1 MSYRSGSEH
10 HHHNHHHHHRN
21 KAFSGGGSSSHHSFD
36 RDDSGGDDDWNR
48 EDAIN
53 TRATTTTTNQVAEDP
68 TGKPNTDRFYDSE
81 PRKTLFIGRLAPVT
95 TEADLRKFFSRF
107 GEIRSLHLIRDI
119 LTGDSR
125 RYAFLEYSRSKEAD
139 RAYAEG
145 NNATLDGRRI
155 LVDREHGREEKT
167 SIKTLRRPN
176 NHYHRG
182 GGFGGGSGGGGG
194 GLMRSSF
201 SKDYSLSG
209 FPSDQQ
215 RSRPGQLQFNGRG
228 RDFNSGASHYHPYN
242 NGRSSNGNG
251 NGSFSNGGR
260 TTSSSSSSFPRG
272 NHHHHHRNN
281 EEEDFDQSIRSR
293 MHGTNS
299 GGYGFSYRRR

>member
-10 HHHNHHHHHRN
+10 HHHNHQHHHRN

-68 TGKPNTDRFYDSE
+68 TGKPGTDRFYDSE

-176 NHYHRG
+176 NHYHRR

-194 GLMRSSF
+194 PMRSSF

-209 FPSDQQ
+209 FPSEQQ

-228 RDFNSGASHYHPYN
+228 RDFPNSGASHYHPYN

-260 TTSSSSSSFPRG
+260 TIFILLVVLP
-272 NHHHHHRNN
+272 
-281 EEEDFDQSIRSR
+281 SR
-293 MHGTNS
+293 QPPPPPPKQ
-299 GGYGFSYRRR
+299 